1 MKSTK
6 NSNIRWLM
14 LAVGVFTM
22 LFAGIIYA
30 WSILNVPFKEVLG
43 FDNDSLALNFTF
55 TMSFFCLGGLIT
67 SKLEGLMGIKP
78 TIAIAAILAG
88 AGIALSGLVVQSSVL
103 VLYLTYA
110 LLGGLGIGIAYIAII
125 STVNAWFPDKKGLS
139 SGALMMG
146 FGLSSLILGNLASKL
161 YALDGFGW
169 RKTLVVIGI
178 CLAVV
183 VFASAFILKKPT
195 AEYALPEAKKKA
207 KAFSEDFEEKDYT
220 AIEMIKR
227 FSFWRA
233 FVCLICI
240 TAVGSSVISFARG
253 LALSVGAEAALA
265 TTLVGVL
272 SVCNG
277 LGRIITG
284 AVFDYMGRRFTMIAA
299 NVLTILSAAVTLLAV
314 SIGSLGLCIV
324 GLCLTGLSYGSSP
337 TIASAF
343 VSAFYGRKNFASNLG
358 VINLNLMCASFV
370 ATACSSLQTATQ
382 GYVVPFILLLSLA
395 SVALVLNLTIKRP

>member
-1 MKSTK
+1 MNKTK
-6 NSNIRWLM
+6 NINIRWLM

-22 LFAGIIYA
+22 LFAGMLYA
-30 WSILNVPFKEVLG
+30 WSILKAPFSSDLG
-43 FDNDSLALNFTF
+43 FGVNDLSFNYTLTI
-55 TMSFFCLGGLIT
+55 SFFCIGGVVT
-67 SKLEGLMGIKP
+67 SKLQQIMGERL
-78 TIAIAAILAG
+78 TIILAAVLAG
-88 AGIALSGLVVQSSVL
+88 AGIALSGIAVSESVL

-125 STVNAWFPDKKGLS
+125 STVNSWFPDKKGLS

-146 FGLSSLILGNLASKL
+146 FGLSSLILGKLASKL
-161 YALDGFGW
+161 YDMESFGW
-169 RKTLVVIGI
+169 RKTLILIGI

-183 VFASAFILKKPT
+183 IFSSAFILKKPD
-195 AEYALPEAKKKA
+195 ADYVLPEAKKKGR
-207 KAFSEDFEEKDYT
+207 AFSEDFEEKDYT
-220 AIEMIKR
+220 ALEMIKR

-233 FVCLICI
+233 LIYLICV
-240 TAVGSSVISFARG
+240 TAVGSSVISFAKD
-253 LALSVGAEAALA
+253 LSISVGAGADLA

-272 SVCNG
+272 SICNG

-299 NVLTILSAAVTLLAV
+299 NVLTIVSAAVTLVAV
-314 SIGSLGLCIV
+314 AMGSLGLCIA

-343 VSAFYGRKNFASNLG
+343 ASAFYGRKNFASNLG
-358 VINLNLMCASFV
+358 VINLNLMFASFV
-370 ATACSSLQTATQ
+370 ATACSMLQTATN
-382 GYVVPFILLLSLA
+382 GYVVPFILLVSMS